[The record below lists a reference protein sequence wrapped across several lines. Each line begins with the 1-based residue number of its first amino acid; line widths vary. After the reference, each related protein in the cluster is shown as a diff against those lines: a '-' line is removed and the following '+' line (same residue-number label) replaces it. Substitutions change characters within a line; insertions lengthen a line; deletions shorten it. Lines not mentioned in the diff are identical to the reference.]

1 LQFIEEDFDFAR
13 RHVGIGLSQRSER
26 NLAATEDHKFGAKL
40 LGRFQHLNEMGADD
54 QLRFAVAIPDI
65 NKDSA
70 FAQVASLFN
79 PTTKSHVLVS
89 MGGGEFAASMCPQ
102 HG

>member
-1 LQFIEEDFDFAR
+1 
-13 RHVGIGLSQRSER
+13 
-26 NLAATEDHKFGAKL
+26 
-40 LGRFQHLNEMGADD
+40 MGADD